1 MQRLL
6 RNGKSHDTSVES
18 KKRSYKK
25 SLKAATTLATVQ
37 ATVLDTVIDTEVDLA
52 EYENV
57 QEMVLVDVPIAES
70 ENEQEMSS
78 LRLDESNQNISF
90 SSILPSTSSKR
101 KLPDDSLQ
109 NIQSLSSSSSSEDLY
124 AASPPPTPQPP
135 QKKPKRKRCVYEL
148 VEEFNSYENVDAYL
162 RLHNQY
168 SIYTTNNNPVNCT
181 FRQCRNVEKHTMKQ
195 MYMHCSC
202 KKNEC
207 DLKYSLCS
215 CEHVL
220 NWKLSKSGE
229 HVLVLAETGLAENI
243 SKLNIPAIVIKLM
256 LKIVDDNPDYKAK
269 SVKTHMTKQKNKF
282 DLLKKV
288 IRPA

>member
-1 MQRLL
+1 
-6 RNGKSHDTSVES
+6 
-18 KKRSYKK
+18 
-25 SLKAATTLATVQ
+25 
-37 ATVLDTVIDTEVDLA
+37 
-52 EYENV
+52 
-57 QEMVLVDVPIAES
+57 
-70 ENEQEMSS
+70 
-78 LRLDESNQNISF
+78 
-90 SSILPSTSSKR
+90 
-101 KLPDDSLQ
+101 
-109 NIQSLSSSSSSEDLY
+109 LSSSSSSEDLY
-124 AASPPPTPQPP
+124 AASPTPQPP
-135 QKKPKRKRCVYEL
+135 QKKLKRKRCVYEL

-181 FRQCRNVEKHTMKQ
+181 FSQCRNVEKHTMKQ

-243 SKLNIPAIVIKLM
+243 NKLNIFLIV
-256 LKIVDDNPDYKAK
+256 
-269 SVKTHMTKQKNKF
+269 
-282 DLLKKV
+282 
-288 IRPA
+288 